1 MKEEQVFSMPLAK
14 VYPLLEQKALRKGR
28 TKEEVLTVIQW
39 LTGYT
44 PEDILRL
51 QEEGITY
58 GEFFR
63 KAPAMNPARK
73 LIGGS
78 ICGVKLENIENPLM
92 QDIRYLDKLID
103 ELAKGKALEKILRT
117 PSQDNNG

>member
-1 MKEEQVFSMPLAK
+1 MKEEQVFSMLLAK
-14 VYPLLEQKALRKGR
+14 VYPLLEQKAMRKGR

-44 PEDILRL
+44 PEETL
-51 QEEGITY
+51 QLQKEGITY
-58 GEFFR
+58 GDFFR

-73 LIGGS
+73 LIRGS

-103 ELAKGKALEKILRT
+103 ELAKGRPMEKILRKE
-117 PSQDNNG
+117 

>member
-14 VYPLLEQKALRKGR
+14 VYPLLEQKAMRKGR

-44 PEDILRL
+44 PEETL
-51 QEEGITY
+51 QLQKEEITY
-58 GEFFR
+58 GDFFR

-73 LIGGS
+73 LIRGS
-78 ICGVKLENIENPLM
+78 ICGVKLENIENPLI

-103 ELAKGKALEKILRT
+103 ELAKGRPMEKILRKE
-117 PSQDNNG
+117 